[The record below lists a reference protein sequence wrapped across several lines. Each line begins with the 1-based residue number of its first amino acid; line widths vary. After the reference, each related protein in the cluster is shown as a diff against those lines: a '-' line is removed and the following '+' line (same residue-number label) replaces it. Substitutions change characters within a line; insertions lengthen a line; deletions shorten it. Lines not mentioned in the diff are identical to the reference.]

1 MANYNQVS
9 YGSQGSDVKTL
20 QELLNQNGANLSVDG
35 IFGAKTQQA
44 VKDYQKAKGLAV
56 DGIVGKNTWGAL
68 TTAQPVQTVP
78 EVAAPE
84 PEKSYRYD
92 YEKDPAYQNA
102 QQKVTEL
109 EGSRPTI
116 QGTYD
121 QQVEQLFQELMGQ
134 KDFKYDLNGDPLWQ
148 QYKDQYT
155 TQGKMAMMDTMGQ
168 AAALTGGYGS
178 SYAQGAGQQAYQGYL
193 QQLNDRIPELH
204 QLALQKYAQEQA
216 LLQDK
221 FAAAKGMQSD
231 EYAKDMDKLNI
242 WYQDLGLARD
252 DVKAARD
259 YGQNAWYTEEQLR
272 RDDENTAYTK
282 QQNARSE
289 LMSMIAS
296 TGYTPTDA
304 ELETAGMT
312 RGQATALAAQ
322 YEWEKGAEARAQSRS
337 EAAEARAQSRND
349 AATRAEM
356 LAAGGDYSALASLYG
371 MTEEQVAAAYA
382 AQNAPEYT
390 IPAVDGPEEAEFL
403 ERYRNYGESAAIQ
416 WAEVYNIHPEVIDA
430 WLATAIHNPYG

>member
-9 YGSQGSDVKTL
+9 YGSQGSDVRTL
-20 QELLNQNGANLSVDG
+20 QELLNQNGYGLSVDG

-68 TTAQPVQTVP
+68 TAVQPTQTVP
-78 EVAAPE
+78 EVPAPAPAPE
-84 PEKSYRYD
+84 PEKNYRYD
-92 YEKDPAYQNA
+92 YTSDPVYQAA

-121 QQVEQLFQELMGQ
+121 QQVEQLFQEIMGQ

-155 TQGKMAMMDTMGQ
+155 TRGKMAMMDTMGQ

-178 SYAQGAGQQAYQGYL
+178 SYAQGAGQQAYQAYL

-221 FAAAKGMQSD
+221 FATAKGMQSD

-252 DVKAARD
+252 DVKDARD
-259 YGQNAWYTEEQLR
+259 FGQNAWYTEEQLR

-304 ELETAGMT
+304 ELSAAGMT
-312 RGQATALAAQ
+312 RAQATALAAQ
-322 YEWEKGAEARAQSRS
+322 YEKEMAAATASSSGSGEIEGGEPEYVIPDGDEEARFWDYVEKNGV
-337 EAAEARAQSRND
+337 EAAVEWAVSQNWHPASIEALEKMA
-349 AATRAEM
+349 
-356 LAAGGDYSALASLYG
+356 YG
-371 MTEEQVAAAYA
+371 RQPDQYLDPGA
-382 AQNAPEYT
+382 
-390 IPAVDGPEEAEFL
+390 
-403 ERYRNYGESAAIQ
+403 
-416 WAEVYNIHPEVIDA
+416 
-430 WLATAIHNPYG
+430 